1 MCVRVRFSFLSFAY
15 EMVVEKW
22 MERYKRPAILL
33 SDRKKRVVVVVV
45 ENDRKMHKGNRMVT
59 QEAISDGFL
68 VVVAASG
75 GLMA

>member
-1 MCVRVRFSFLSFAY
+1 M
-15 EMVVEKW
+15 KW
-22 MERYKRPAILL
+22 WWRNGWSDIKGPAILL